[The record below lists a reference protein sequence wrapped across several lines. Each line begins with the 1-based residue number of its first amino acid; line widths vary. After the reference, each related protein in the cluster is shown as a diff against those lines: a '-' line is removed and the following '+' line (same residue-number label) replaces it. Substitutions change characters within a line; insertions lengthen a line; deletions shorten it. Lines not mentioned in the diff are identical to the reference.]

1 MDAKLRKSK
10 CRWLPWP
17 GGCYK
22 SFQGSTSVLGEKGT
36 AVLASQ
42 DLLFRTLKSLQLKW
56 PLSSSLVLNLQ
67 QRELIPTS
75 NRIGCGYSWN
85 NRQKRKNSSFAFQLS
100 WGKKREGSTALQ
112 KVSKSSQDTV
122 LCPEF
127 FMQMQLGKVSST
139 AAYATHCDAGRSEKA
154 TNTFLGK
161 CSFLRDI
168 VYRQALPWFSLG
180 AALFLGFSFIF

>member
-1 MDAKLRKSK
+1 MGYSVILWSFCVIVLSVDVKLRKSK

-56 PLSSSLVLNLQ
+56 PLSSSLVLNPQ

-75 NRIGCGYSWN
+75 NRIGCGHSWN
-85 NRQKRKNSSFAFQLS
+85 NRQKRKKSSFAFQLS

-112 KVSKSSQDTV
+112 KGSKSSQDTV

-127 FMQMQLGKVSST
+127 FMQLGKVSST
-139 AAYATHCDAGRSEKA
+139 AAYATHCDAGRSEK
-154 TNTFLGK
+154 
-161 CSFLRDI
+161 LRI
-168 VYRQALPWFSLG
+168 HFWGSVPS
-180 AALFLGFSFIF
+180 